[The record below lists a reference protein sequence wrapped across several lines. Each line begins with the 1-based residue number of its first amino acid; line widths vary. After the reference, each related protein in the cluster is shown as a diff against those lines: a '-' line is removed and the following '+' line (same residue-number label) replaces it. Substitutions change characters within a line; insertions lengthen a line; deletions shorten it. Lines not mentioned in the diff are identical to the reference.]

1 MKKLLFLFDIDGTLL
16 SPASLSRK
24 LLNEAITEITGFL
37 PDLQYKDV
45 AGCTDPSIV
54 EKALG
59 KAGIPS
65 METSELLSRILDYY
79 SEKTGEVFPVSEKP
93 FVYEDAVV
101 FLDKVV
107 ASGSAVGLMTGNIN
121 RVAKVKLHRFNLWST
136 FPFGVFGDDV
146 AEKSIMPRIAQ
157 ERAWDFY
164 RQAFR
169 LEHMIIVG
177 DTSSD
182 AYAASENGS
191 RSIIVCRKPEHRDEI
206 ISAEPGQIVDTLDD
220 EILLSILD

>member
-45 AGCTDPSIV
+45 AGSTDPSIV

-79 SEKTGEVFPVSEKP
+79 SEKIEEVFPVSEKP

-121 RVAKVKLHRFNLWST
+121 RVAKVKLDRFNLWST

-182 AYAASENGS
+182 AHAAAENGS

-220 EILLSILD
+220 EILLSIFD

>member
-45 AGCTDPSIV
+45 AGYTDPSIV

-79 SEKTGEVFPVSEKP
+79 SEKTEEVFPVSEKP

-101 FLDKVV
+101 FLDKVG

-182 AYAASENGS
+182 AYAAAENGS

>member
-59 KAGIPS
+59 KAGISPT
-65 METSELLSRILDYY
+65 ETSELLSRILDYY
-79 SEKTGEVFPVSEKP
+79 SEKTEEVFPVSEKP

-220 EILLSILD
+220 EILLSIFD

>member
-45 AGCTDPSIV
+45 AGYTDPSIV

-79 SEKTGEVFPVSEKP
+79 SEKTEEVFPVSEKP

>member
-59 KAGIPS
+59 KAGISPT
-65 METSELLSRILDYY
+65 ETSELLSRILDYY

-107 ASGSAVGLMTGNIN
+107 ASGIAVGLMTGNIN

-182 AYAASENGS
+182 AYAAAENGS

>member
-1 MKKLLFLFDIDGTLL
+1 MW
-16 SPASLSRK
+16 
-24 LLNEAITEITGFL
+24 
-37 PDLQYKDV
+37 PDAL
-45 AGCTDPSIV
+45 DPSIV

-59 KAGIPS
+59 KAGISPT
-65 METSELLSRILDYY
+65 ETSELLSRILDYY
-79 SEKTGEVFPVSEKP
+79 SEKTEEVFPVSEKP

>member
-45 AGCTDPSIV
+45 AGYTDPSIV

-79 SEKTGEVFPVSEKP
+79 SEKTEEVFPVSEKP

-182 AYAASENGS
+182 AYAAAENGS

>member
-45 AGCTDPSIV
+45 AGYTDPSIV

-182 AYAASENGS
+182 AYAAAENGS

>member
-45 AGCTDPSIV
+45 AGYTDPSIV

-121 RVAKVKLHRFNLWST
+121 RVAKAKLHRFNLWST

-182 AYAASENGS
+182 AYAAAENGS

>member
-45 AGCTDPSIV
+45 AGYTDPSIV

-79 SEKTGEVFPVSEKP
+79 SEKIGEVFPVSEKP

>member
-59 KAGIPS
+59 KAGISPT
-65 METSELLSRILDYY
+65 ETSELLSRILDYY
-79 SEKTGEVFPVSEKP
+79 SEKTEEVFPVSEKP

-182 AYAASENGS
+182 AYAAAENGS

>member
-59 KAGIPS
+59 KAGISPT
-65 METSELLSRILDYY
+65 ETSELLSRILDYY
-79 SEKTGEVFPVSEKP
+79 SEKTEEVFPVSEKP

-157 ERAWDFY
+157 ERAWGFY

>member
-59 KAGIPS
+59 KAGISPT
-65 METSELLSRILDYY
+65 ETSELLSRILDYY
-79 SEKTGEVFPVSEKP
+79 SEKTEEVFPVSEKP

-146 AEKSIMPRIAQ
+146 AEKLIMPRIAQ

-182 AYAASENGS
+182 AYAAAENGS

>member
-45 AGCTDPSIV
+45 AGYTDPSIV

-65 METSELLSRILDYY
+65 METSELLSLILDYY
-79 SEKTGEVFPVSEKP
+79 SEKTEEVFPVSEKP

>member
-59 KAGIPS
+59 KTGIPS

-79 SEKTGEVFPVSEKP
+79 SEKTEEVFPVSEKP

-182 AYAASENGS
+182 AYAAAENGS

>member
-45 AGCTDPSIV
+45 AGYTDPSIV

>member
-59 KAGIPS
+59 KAGISPT
-65 METSELLSRILDYY
+65 ETSELLSRILDYY
-79 SEKTGEVFPVSEKP
+79 SEKTEEVFPVSEKP

-136 FPFGVFGDDV
+136 FPFGVFGDNV

>member
-59 KAGIPS
+59 KAGISPT
-65 METSELLSRILDYY
+65 ETSELLSRILDYY

-182 AYAASENGS
+182 AYAAAENGS

>member
-37 PDLQYKDV
+37 PDLKYKDV
-45 AGCTDPSIV
+45 AGYTDPSIV

-182 AYAASENGS
+182 AYAAAENGS

>member
-59 KAGIPS
+59 KAGISPT
-65 METSELLSRILDYY
+65 ETSELLSRILDYY
-79 SEKTGEVFPVSEKP
+79 SEKTEEVFPVSEKP

>member
-59 KAGIPS
+59 KAGISPT
-65 METSELLSRILDYY
+65 ETGELLSRILDYY
-79 SEKTGEVFPVSEKP
+79 SEKTEEVFPVSEKP

>member
-59 KAGIPS
+59 KAGISPT
-65 METSELLSRILDYY
+65 ETSELLSRILDYY

-206 ISAEPGQIVDTLDD
+206 ILAEPGQIVDTLDD

>member
-59 KAGIPS
+59 KAGISPT
-65 METSELLSRILDYY
+65 ETSELLSRILDYY